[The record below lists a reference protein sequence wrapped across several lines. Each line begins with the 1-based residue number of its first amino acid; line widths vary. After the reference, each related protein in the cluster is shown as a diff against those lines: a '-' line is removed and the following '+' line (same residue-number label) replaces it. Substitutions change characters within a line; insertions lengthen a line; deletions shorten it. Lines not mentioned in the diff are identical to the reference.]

1 MGPFA
6 CYTIIRNTEQ
16 EDSMAN
22 RWTEEEIAILR
33 EHYRTK
39 GVKWCAAQLPN
50 HPAWSIE
57 GKVRQLKMELRPRA
71 KWEQW
76 ELDLLAEHFP
86 GKGVKWCAARIPN
99 HTEASIA
106 KKVQDLGLRLDVT
119 ASRIFSGAK
128 RDPLPTGIM
137 RTFNGYLCER
147 AGGSTRALHRKAMEE
162 LLGRPLDSREIVHH
176 IDGDKHNNAIENL
189 QIVTR
194 AEHMALHREDIHRRK
209 RHSPTLRETGE
220 GVAHPEQ

>member
-1 MGPFA
+1 
-6 CYTIIRNTEQ
+6 
-16 EDSMAN
+16 MAN

-119 ASRIFSGAK
+119 AAKIFTGQK
-128 RDPLPTGIM
+128 KVNMPTGYM
-137 RTFNGYLCER
+137 LSRNGYVIYRKREDG
-147 AGGSTRALHRKAMEE
+147 AAVYVHRSVMEAHIGRK
-162 LLGRPLDSREIVHH
+162 LLRNEIVHH
-176 IDGDKHNNAIENL
+176 IDGNKHNNAIENL